1 MYPGDDITIA
11 ALVHQAASLVEQR
24 LRELLLLGIA
34 GPRRTGDAPHGTQ
47 EQRGEEEA
55 RSGA

>member
-24 LRELLLLGIA
+24 LRELLSWRSSA
-34 GPRRTGDAPHGTQ
+34 HAS
-47 EQRGEEEA
+47 RGGVPTPVKDSA
-55 RSGA
+55 VMR